1 MAMDEDVET
10 LERIIGHDGSEII
23 HPELKSP
30 GNRKGFHW
38 QEIIDAALVLNYAVV
53 PIEARPI
60 QTATGTDSHEVKF
73 GDFETP
79 EERLLAYL
87 DNTKGVLTGIAPS
100 GYWHAVAWDG
110 EQVYDPQGRV
120 YSLSDIKIGIQI
132 YWLFIPIKSI
142 SNSINK

>member
-1 MAMDEDVET
+1 MALDDDVDT

-38 QEIIDAALVLNYAVV
+38 QEIIDAALVLNHAVV

-60 QTATGTDSHEVKF
+60 QTATGTDSYEIKF
-73 GDFETP
+73 NGFETT
-79 EERLLAYL
+79 EERLLTYL
-87 DNTKGVLTGIAPS
+87 EHTKGVLAGVAPS

-120 YSLSDIKIGIQI
+120 YPLEDIKIGIQI

-142 SNSINK
+142 SNVNNK